1 VAVAQ
6 PGGGTTGAMR
16 RPVAVPPG
24 PTVRPAAASR
34 SESSAGSFLW
44 PGLVVLAIGLLLG
57 VAGVVGARWLGYDI
71 QRLVSRAPAVGPRTW
86 AVGLEPSADFSSIG
100 EALAKATAG
109 DTVTVGPGE
118 YREAVTLKSG
128 VALVGS
134 ADSVLK
140 PPLGAAGTWTALT
153 ARDVADARVSGFTI
167 SAGPGQPLAIGLLA
181 EASTVEVDGLDVSGA
196 SQAGVDLRAGARVTL
211 RQCLIHD
218 NEGHGVVVRTRAEP
232 RLERNVI
239 IHNGHGPQ
247 RRAGVLVEPGAA
259 PELVANGIGGNGGEA
274 VQGWPPSTMA
284 ALHQRNVLAPAPA
297 AAVTAPPA
305 TRPRPRPGSG
315 TGTGRN

>member
-1 VAVAQ
+1 VSS
-6 PGGGTTGAMR
+6 TGA
-16 RPVAVPPG
+16 V
-24 PTVRPAAASR
+24 
-34 SESSAGSFLW
+34 LW
-44 PGLVVLAIGLLLG
+44 PGLAVLAIGLLLG
-57 VAGVVGARWLGYDI
+57 IAGVVGARWLGYDI
-71 QRLVSRAPAVGPRTW
+71 QRVISRAPAVGARTW

-109 DTVTVGPGE
+109 DTVSVGPGE
-118 YREAVTLKSG
+118 YREAVALKSG
-128 VALVGS
+128 VALIGS
-134 ADSVLK
+134 PDSVLK
-140 PPLGAAGTWTALT
+140 PPLGAAGTWTAVT
-153 ARDVADARVSGFTI
+153 ARDVADARVSGFTV

-181 EASTVEVDGLDVSGA
+181 EAATVEVDGLEISGA

-211 RQCLIHD
+211 RQCHIHD

-274 VQGWPPSTMA
+274 VQGWPPAS
-284 ALHQRNVLAPAPA
+284 LPSLQQRNVLAPVPGAPA
-297 AAVTAPPA
+297 AAPA
-305 TRPRPRPGSG
+305 TRPRPRSG
-315 TGTGRN
+315 GAGTGRD